1 MIRLIIVGI
10 RRIIVIVYLL
20 LFLAVGAASGL
31 YFWEARQEYNRLK
44 VLEATSRRR
53 LAEAEAKLREQEKIL
68 ERLRNDPVY
77 VEKVIRRRLGYAK
90 PEEFIFR
97 FED

>member
-1 MIRLIIVGI
+1 MNLRRLIVGL
-10 RRIIVIVYLL
+10 YLL
-20 LFLAVGAASGL
+20 VFLAVGAASGL
-31 YFWEARQEYNRLK
+31 YFWEAHEEYDRLQQI
-44 VLEATSRRR
+44 EAAQHRR
-53 LAEAEAKLREQEKIL
+53 LAEAEARLQEQEKIL

-90 PEEFIFR
+90 PDEFIFR